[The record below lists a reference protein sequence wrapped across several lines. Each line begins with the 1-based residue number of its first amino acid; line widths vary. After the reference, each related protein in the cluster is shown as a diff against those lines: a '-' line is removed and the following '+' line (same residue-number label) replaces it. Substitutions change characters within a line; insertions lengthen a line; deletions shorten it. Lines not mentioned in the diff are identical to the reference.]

1 MNTKLYEITEGI
13 ATILQAE
20 EWNEETERQIEALG
34 MALEKKAENIVHF
47 ISELEMFKGAAK
59 AEEKR
64 LADRRKAVE
73 NRVVH
78 LKDYMKR
85 CLESADLMEVT
96 AGTHKI
102 KIQANPPKV
111 VVDCEASLPPKF
123 FIVIPET
130 TQLDKKAVADAL
142 KKGEEVKGAHLAR
155 GTSLRIR

>member
-13 ATILQAE
+13 ANILQAE
-20 EWNEETERQIEALG
+20 EWNEETEQQIEVLG

-47 ISELEMFKGAAK
+47 CSDLGAFVVAAK
-59 AEEKR
+59 AEEER
-64 LADRRKAVE
+64 IADRRKAVE

-85 CLESADLMEVT
+85 CLESAGLMEVT
-96 AGTHKI
+96 AGTHKV
-102 KIQANPPKV
+102 KIQANPPRV
-111 VVDCEASLPPKF
+111 VVSDEKSLPAKF

-130 TQLDKKAVADAL
+130 TQLDKKAVAEAL